1 LRRTRILLLA
11 VLAGALA
18 SVAPAAADPGLRLS
32 WDHCAADG
40 PVANKAF
47 ACDTNIGSELLFG
60 SFELP
65 VDVPGVR
72 GLEFAMDIAP
82 TSDVLPAWW
91 EFGGAG
97 ACRGTSLSLLAVP
110 PVPSGTCVD
119 LLGDGATGGLG
130 SFTTGLDGPNIV
142 RFTAGVFVLAPGFD
156 AAAGTD
162 YFGFVLAI
170 HNQKTVGSGACGG
183 CDVPVCVGWAEI
195 VARTAVT
202 ANDLELVGGPG
213 SGVTWEGALFAQY
226 VVIRRPARANSTITC
241 LAQEVATRRE
251 TWGHVKGLYR

>member
-1 LRRTRILLLA
+1 LRHTRIQLLA

-40 PVANKAF
+40 LVANKAF
-47 ACDTNIGSELLFG
+47 ACDTNTGTELLFG

-65 VDVPGVR
+65 VDVPGVQ
-72 GLEFAMDIAP
+72 GLEFSMDIAP

-91 EFGGAG
+91 ELGGVG

-119 LLGDGATGGLG
+119 LMGDGATGGLG

-142 RFTAGVFVLAPGFD
+142 RFTAGVFVPAPGFD

-183 CDVPVCVGWAEI
+183 CNIPVCVGLAEI
-195 VARTAVT
+195 RAHTAVT

-213 SGVTWEGALFAQY
+213 SGVTWQGAHLLEY
-226 VVIRRPARANSTITC
+226 VVVRRPARANSTIVCSTTG
-241 LAQEVATRRE
+241 VPTRAE
-251 TWGHVKGLYR
+251 TWGRLKALFR